1 MSLRNLIFAS
11 SNRQKIT
18 LPPPRKIER
27 STMTVLLAG
36 VVTLLLLVAHWA
48 EAQTQSAPRVTHIE
62 NLGWTSTSAT
72 FGLDATFHIQVVF
85 DKPVKM
91 TGKPQLVVEIGSRK
105 RNLDIISG
113 YHAPYYFPAASVWRA
128 LTFEYYVQA
137 SEVGPVVATGIDL
150 NGGTIQAE
158 NGEAANLVFERTEIP
173 GPGGQRFSVDGRQRR
188 SGHGDHS
195 CNPPYPYTWPSG
207 GTWQTDPQSGDTYRA
222 GEEIQMVVRCIVAL
236 TVTGTPQVPLIIGG
250 TTRYA
255 DYVPTLSGAS
265 ALVFSYTVQKTDYDN
280 DGIQYNGPTPW
291 RMNGGSVVLRGHK
304 TAATILPAS
313 YTTDWIYIN

>member
-137 SEVGPVVATGIDL
+137 VGCRA
-150 NGGTIQAE
+150 
-158 NGEAANLVFERTEIP
+158 
-173 GPGGQRFSVDGRQRR
+173 GR
-188 SGHGDHS
+188 GHGHRPERWDD
-195 CNPPYPYTWPSG
+195 PSG
-207 GTWQTDPQSGDTYRA
+207 KRRGCESG
-222 GEEIQMVVRCIVAL
+222 I
-236 TVTGTPQVPLIIGG
+236 
-250 TTRYA
+250 
-255 DYVPTLSGAS
+255 
-265 ALVFSYTVQKTDYDN
+265 
-280 DGIQYNGPTPW
+280 
-291 RMNGGSVVLRGHK
+291 
-304 TAATILPAS
+304 
-313 YTTDWIYIN
+313 